1 MIEPSNCVAL
11 AFIDVIE
18 PITFI
23 LLLCVS
29 ILPVIFIPIP
39 LIAFI
44 PPLPTYIPVPLFA
57 VIELTFIAG

>member
-44 PPLPTYIPVPLFA
+44 PPSLLSSLSPVLLPI
-57 VIELTFIAG
+57 IFIAE